1 MPTPTDRPIL
11 VVDDDEKILRLVR
24 MYLEREGFSVRE
36 ARDGQAALAAIAL
49 HDPALV
55 VLDLMLPEID
65 GLSVLRAIRRRSRTP
80 VIILS
85 ARGTVGDRIEG
96 LESGADDYVPKP
108 FSPAELI
115 LRVKRVL
122 ERTAEEGATAGMGA
136 AAGVAGAGTVAGGAG
151 GVGAPRILRHNDLEM
166 DLDRHEVA
174 IGGESVPLTTAE
186 FRLLAALIGAN
197 GRVLTRDQLL
207 DALHGLGEADV
218 LDRAI
223 DAHVRRLRDKL
234 NDEPDHPRFVAT
246 VRGVGYRAAPL
257 LPGFAHAQA
266 DAGSEPQPA

>member
-1 MPTPTDRPIL
+1 VTAQSDRPIL

-24 MYLEREGFSVRE
+24 MYLEREGYTVKE

-49 HDPALV
+49 HEPALV
-55 VLDLMLPEID
+55 ILDLMLPEID

-80 VIILS
+80 VIVLS

-108 FSPAELI
+108 FSPAELV
-115 LRVKRVL
+115 LRVQRVL
-122 ERTAEEGATAGMGA
+122 ERTSDE
-136 AAGVAGAGTVAGGAG
+136 AGAGVGAGGAG
-151 GVGAPRILRHNDLEM
+151 SGAGGPARILRHNDLEM
-166 DLDRHEVA
+166 DLDRHEVRIDGQPVA
-174 IGGESVPLTTAE
+174 LTTAE

-234 NDEPDHPRFVAT
+234 HDEPDRPRFVAT

-257 LPGFAHAQA
+257 VGEPA
-266 DAGSEPQPA
+266 DDLDAAAEPA

>member
-1 MPTPTDRPIL
+1 MDRPIL

-24 MYLEREGFSVRE
+24 MYLEREGFTVRE

-55 VLDLMLPEID
+55 VLDLMIPEID

-80 VIILS
+80 VIVLS

-108 FSPAELI
+108 FSPAELV
-115 LRVKRVL
+115 LRVQRVL
-122 ERTAEEGATAGMGA
+122 ERTVEE
-136 AAGVAGAGTVAGGAG
+136 AGAGGSAAGAG
-151 GVGAPRILRHNDLEM
+151 SAAVGPRILRHNELEM

-174 IGGESVPLTTAE
+174 IGGEPIILTTAE

-207 DALHGLGEADV
+207 DALHGLGEAEV

-234 NDEPDHPRFVAT
+234 NDEPDRPRFVAT
-246 VRGVGYRAAPL
+246 VRGVGYRAAP
-257 LPGFAHAQA
+257 QV
-266 DAGSEPQPA
+266 AGDDGTAASTPAGPEPA

>member
-1 MPTPTDRPIL
+1 MSAQADRPIL

-24 MYLEREGFSVRE
+24 MYLEREGYSVRE

-49 HDPALV
+49 YDPRLV

-65 GLSVLRAIRRRSRTP
+65 GLSVLRAIRRKSRTP
-80 VIILS
+80 VIVLS
-85 ARGTVGDRIEG
+85 ARGTVGDRIQG

-122 ERTAEEGATAGMGA
+122 ERTTEDPGAPAPA
-136 AAGVAGAGTVAGGAG
+136 AAATTTE
-151 GVGAPRILRHNDLEM
+151 PRILRHNDLTM
-166 DLDRHEVA
+166 DLDRHEVT
-174 IGGESVPLTTAE
+174 IGGEPVLLTTAE

-207 DALHGLGEADV
+207 DALHGLGEAEV

-234 NDEPDHPRFVAT
+234 NDEPDRPRFVAT
-246 VRGVGYRAAPL
+246 VRGVGYRAAPAV
-257 LPGFAHAQA
+257 PTA
-266 DAGSEPQPA
+266 EPA

>member
-1 MPTPTDRPIL
+1 
-11 VVDDDEKILRLVR
+11 
-24 MYLEREGFSVRE
+24 
-36 ARDGQAALAAIAL
+36 
-49 HDPALV
+49 
-55 VLDLMLPEID
+55 MLPEID

-80 VIILS
+80 VIVLS

-108 FSPAELI
+108 FSPAELV

-122 ERTAEEGATAGMGA
+122 ERTAEEGGLNAASVGATAA
-136 AAGVAGAGTVAGGAG
+136 ASS
-151 GVGAPRILRHNDLEM
+151 VGPRVLRHNDLEM

-174 IGGESVPLTTAE
+174 IGGQPVALTTAE

-207 DALHGLGEADV
+207 DALHGLGEAEV

-234 NDEPDHPRFVAT
+234 NDEPDRPRFVAT
-246 VRGVGYRAAPL
+246 VRGVGYRAAPVA
-257 LPGFAHAQA
+257 PGFGGG
-266 DAGSEPQPA
+266 DSEPQPA

>member
-1 MPTPTDRPIL
+1 MPAPTDRPVL

-65 GLSVLRAIRRRSRTP
+65 GLSVLRAIRRRAKTP
-80 VIILS
+80 VIVLS
-85 ARGTVGDRIEG
+85 ARGTVGDRIQG

-122 ERTAEEGATAGMGA
+122 DRTGDDPGTAGA
-136 AAGVAGAGTVAGGAG
+136 AAATPKV
-151 GVGAPRILRHNDLEM
+151 LRHGDLAM
-166 DLDRHEVA
+166 DLDRHEVSIA
-174 IGGESVPLTTAE
+174 GDPVALTTAE

-197 GRVLTRDQLL
+197 GRVLSRDQLL
-207 DALHGLGEADV
+207 DALHGLGEAEV

-234 NDEPDHPRFVAT
+234 GDEPDRPRFVAT

-257 LPGFAHAQA
+257 ASDVQA
-266 DAGSEPQPA
+266 EPA

>member
-1 MPTPTDRPIL
+1 MPAALDRAPMDRPIL

-24 MYLEREGFSVRE
+24 MYLEREGYTVRE
-36 ARDGQAALAAIAL
+36 ARDGQTALAAIAL
-49 HDPALV
+49 HEPALV
-55 VLDLMLPEID
+55 LLDLMLPEID
-65 GLSVLRAIRRRSRTP
+65 GLSVLRAVRRTSRMP
-80 VIILS
+80 VIVLS

-122 ERTAEEGATAGMGA
+122 DRTSDDGEAFTAAAAAATADIG
-136 AAGVAGAGTVAGGAG
+136 
-151 GVGAPRILRHNDLEM
+151 RRLLRHNDLEM
-166 DLDRHEVA
+166 DLDRHEVT
-174 IGGESVPLTTAE
+174 IGGEPVTLTTAE

-207 DALHGLGEADV
+207 DALHGLGEAEV

-257 LPGFAHAQA
+257 APGVDAHAETA
-266 DAGSEPQPA
+266 REPRARPEPA

>member
-1 MPTPTDRPIL
+1 MPASADRPVL

-36 ARDGQAALAAIAL
+36 ARDGQAALAAITL
-49 HDPALV
+49 HDPVLV

-65 GLSVLRAIRRRSRTP
+65 GLSVLRAIRRRAKTP
-80 VIILS
+80 VIVLS
-85 ARGTVGDRIEG
+85 ARGTVGDRIQG

-122 ERTAEEGATAGMGA
+122 DRTGDDS
-136 AAGVAGAGTVAGGAG
+136 GAG
-151 GVGAPRILRHNDLEM
+151 GSAAAKVLRHGDLVM
-166 DLDRHEVA
+166 DLDRHDVS
-174 IGGESVPLTTAE
+174 IGGDPVALTTAE

-197 GRVLTRDQLL
+197 GRVLSRDQLL
-207 DALHGLGEADV
+207 DALHGLGEAEV

-223 DAHVRRLRDKL
+223 DAHIRRLRDKL
-234 NDEPDHPRFVAT
+234 GDEPDRPRFVAT

-257 LPGFAHAQA
+257 GSEAQA
-266 DAGSEPQPA
+266 EPA

>member
-1 MPTPTDRPIL
+1 MTPPQDRAPGDLGAGDRPIL

-24 MYLEREGFSVRE
+24 MYLERAGFAVRE

-49 HDPALV
+49 HDPVLV
-55 VLDLMLPEID
+55 VLDLMLPGID
-65 GLSVLRAIRRRSRTP
+65 GLSVLRAIRRRSRMP
-80 VIILS
+80 VIVLS

-115 LRVKRVL
+115 LRVQRVL
-122 ERTAEEGATAGMGA
+122 DRTSED
-136 AAGVAGAGTVAGGAG
+136 AAGGASGGVSAAGAG
-151 GVGAPRILRHNDLEM
+151 PRILRHNDLEM
-166 DLDRHEVA
+166 DLDRHDVT
-174 IGGESVPLTTAE
+174 IGGETVTLTTAE

-234 NDEPDHPRFVAT
+234 GDEPDRPRFVAT
-246 VRGVGYRAAPL
+246 VRGVGYRAAP
-257 LPGFAHAQA
+257 QV
-266 DAGSEPQPA
+266 AGAGAPELGPA

>member
-1 MPTPTDRPIL
+1 MASPPDRTPGELVPGDRPVL

-24 MYLEREGFSVRE
+24 MYLERAGFTVRE
-36 ARDGQAALAAIAL
+36 ARDGQAALAAMAV
-49 HDPALV
+49 HEPVLV

-80 VIILS
+80 VIVLS
-85 ARGTVGDRIEG
+85 ARGSVGDRIEG

-108 FSPAELI
+108 FSPAELV
-115 LRVKRVL
+115 LRVQRVL
-122 ERTAEEGATAGMGA
+122 ERTAEDGTAATPAGSGP
-136 AAGVAGAGTVAGGAG
+136 AGS
-151 GVGAPRILRHNDLEM
+151 RILRHNDLEM
-166 DLDRHEVA
+166 DLDRHDVA
-174 IGGESVPLTTAE
+174 IGGEAVMLTTAE

-234 NDEPDHPRFVAT
+234 GDEPDHPRFVAT

-257 LPGFAHAQA
+257 ATVEQSPAAVLTSGSGPG
-266 DAGSEPQPA
+266 

>member
-1 MPTPTDRPIL
+1 MPVQTDRPIL

-24 MYLEREGFSVRE
+24 MYLEREGYAVRE

-55 VLDLMLPEID
+55 VLDLMLPQVD

-80 VIILS
+80 VIVLS

-96 LESGADDYVPKP
+96 LETGADDYVPKP
-108 FSPAELI
+108 FSPAELV
-115 LRVKRVL
+115 LRVQRVL
-122 ERTAEEGATAGMGA
+122 ERTGDEGAPGRVDGRR
-136 AAGVAGAGTVAGGAG
+136 VPGTTPGGETE
-151 GVGAPRILRHNDLEM
+151 PRILRHNDLVM

-174 IGGESVPLTTAE
+174 IGDEPVVLTTAE
-186 FRLLAALIGAN
+186 FRLLAALLTAN

-234 NDEPDHPRFVAT
+234 NDEPDHPRYVAT

-257 LPGFAHAQA
+257 
-266 DAGSEPQPA
+266 AGSAEPA

>member
-1 MPTPTDRPIL
+1 MPAATDRPIL

-24 MYLEREGFSVRE
+24 MYLEREGYPVRE

-49 HDPALV
+49 HDPRLV

-65 GLSVLRAIRRRSRTP
+65 GLSVLRAIRRKSRTP
-80 VIILS
+80 VIVLS

-108 FSPAELI
+108 FSPAELV
-115 LRVKRVL
+115 LRVQRVL
-122 ERTAEEGATAGMGA
+122 ERTADDPAANPA
-136 AAGVAGAGTVAGGAG
+136 AAASATG
-151 GVGAPRILRHNDLEM
+151 PRILQHGDLSM
-166 DLDRHEVA
+166 DLDRHEVTIA
-174 IGGESVPLTTAE
+174 GEPVVLTTAE

-234 NDEPDHPRFVAT
+234 NDEPDNPRFVAT
-246 VRGVGYRAAPL
+246 VRGVGYRAAPTT
-257 LPGFAHAQA
+257 
-266 DAGSEPQPA
+266 

>member
-1 MPTPTDRPIL
+1 MSAQADRPIL

-24 MYLEREGFSVRE
+24 MYLEREGYSVRE

-49 HDPALV
+49 YDPRLV

-65 GLSVLRAIRRRSRTP
+65 GLSVLRAIRRKSRTP
-80 VIILS
+80 VIVLS
-85 ARGTVGDRIEG
+85 ARGTVGDRIQG

-122 ERTAEEGATAGMGA
+122 ERTTEDPGAPAPA
-136 AAGVAGAGTVAGGAG
+136 AAATTE
-151 GVGAPRILRHNDLEM
+151 PRILRHNDLTM
-166 DLDRHEVA
+166 DLDRHEVT
-174 IGGESVPLTTAE
+174 IGGEPVLLTTAE

-207 DALHGLGEADV
+207 DALHGLGEAEV

-234 NDEPDHPRFVAT
+234 NDEPDRPRFVAT
-246 VRGVGYRAAPL
+246 VRGVGYRAAPAV
-257 LPGFAHAQA
+257 PTA
-266 DAGSEPQPA
+266 EPA

>member
-1 MPTPTDRPIL
+1 MSAQADRPIL

-24 MYLEREGFSVRE
+24 MYLEREGYSVRE

-49 HDPALV
+49 YDPRLV

-65 GLSVLRAIRRRSRTP
+65 GLSVLRAIRRKSRTP
-80 VIILS
+80 VIVLS
-85 ARGTVGDRIEG
+85 ARGTVGDRIQG

-115 LRVKRVL
+115 LRVQRVL
-122 ERTAEEGATAGMGA
+122 ERTTDDPGPTSAATAGA
-136 AAGVAGAGTVAGGAG
+136 AAPTE
-151 GVGAPRILRHNDLEM
+151 PRILRHNDLTM
-166 DLDRHEVA
+166 DLDRHEVT
-174 IGGESVPLTTAE
+174 IGDEPILLTTAE

-207 DALHGLGEADV
+207 DALHGLGEAEV

-234 NDEPDHPRFVAT
+234 NDEPDRPRFVAT
-246 VRGVGYRAAPL
+246 VRGVGYRAAP
-257 LPGFAHAQA
+257 AAA
-266 DAGSEPQPA
+266 SAESA

>member
-1 MPTPTDRPIL
+1 VLPVSPLGTDRPVL

-24 MYLEREGFSVRE
+24 MYLEREGYPVRE

-49 HDPALV
+49 HDPRLV

-80 VIILS
+80 VIVLS
-85 ARGTVGDRIEG
+85 ARGTVGDRIQG

-108 FSPAELI
+108 FSPAELV
-115 LRVKRVL
+115 LRVQRVL
-122 ERTAEEGATAGMGA
+122 ERTTEDAAAGPGA
-136 AAGVAGAGTVAGGAG
+136 AATTAEPHV
-151 GVGAPRILRHNDLEM
+151 LRHNDLTM
-166 DLDRHEVA
+166 DLDRHEVM
-174 IGGESVPLTTAE
+174 IGGESILLTTAE

-234 NDEPDHPRFVAT
+234 HDEPDHPRFVAT

-257 LPGFAHAQA
+257 TAA
-266 DAGSEPQPA
+266 DAAVEAAGEPIGEPAVDPAT